1 MLRRPPTMIKL
12 DQLAVQEVKD
22 TLAAKRKGEESM
34 ALDEEEGERANA
46 TAPPSFIEQEKRR
59 RALMSQAQRMGIA
72 D

>member
-22 TLAAKRKGEESM
+22 TLAAKRKDGESM
-34 ALDEEEGERANA
+34 VLDEGDEGSSA
-46 TAPPSFIEQEKRR
+46 APLPFMEQEKRR
-59 RALMSQAQRMGIA
+59 KALMTQSQRLGIA

>member
-22 TLAAKRKGEESM
+22 TLAAKRKDEESM
-34 ALDEEEGERANA
+34 ALDEGEGDSS
-46 TAPPSFIEQEKRR
+46 TAPLPYMEQEKRR
-59 RALMSQAQRMGIA
+59 RALMTQAQRLGIA